1 MSRSLR
7 FALALSVLLPPALAA
22 RAQDTGLPEPFSPWL
37 ENKPYPDEY
46 KRAYLP
52 GQDGDAE
59 RILPRPKEQVEE
71 GYGSD
76 FGSAT
81 PESLRESEVS
91 GPKNAETAPSPLESL
106 YSGRAGQPLQQF
118 GYDLFG
124 TDQQIAATAESNAP
138 PLGAV
143 QEDFVLGTG
152 DELQITFSGQRT
164 DQQTYKING
173 EGMILI
179 KDLAPVPAAGRTIGE
194 VREVIAR
201 AVSTLPNTQ
210 AYVSLSSVRQVGIL
224 VVGHIEKPGRKNLT
238 VFHTV
243 LDALGAAGGIQK
255 TGSLRKIKLVRQG
268 RSRTVDL
275 YDLLLHGGLMTD
287 MRLQDGDRIIVP
299 PVGPTVA
306 VAGDVN
312 RPGIYEIR
320 PAYAQ
325 DGKAGESLSLS
336 DMLNLAGGI
345 LVPGQNRFMRL
356 DLDRA
361 GRENVTEIDN
371 AQAQQFGHGAILQ
384 VLKSEERRSGM
395 VELAGHVRKP
405 GLHDLARNRT
415 LSALLDSPDMLGRD
429 IYPLIGVI
437 ERWDQ
442 EQLSTRFIDFAVR
455 SVLNKEEDIN
465 LKESDKIILFS
476 KKDIYKLNQLNN
488 SDLLQ
493 IENND
498 YPQSAHLIN
507 TGLSPDNTALRSF
520 LKEHGVTVQ
529 GAVRTPA
536 IYPVAEGITLEQ
548 ILAVSGG
555 MTMDAD
561 TASIEITGAPSAH
574 EPDRQPNRRDYDLE
588 ETPAESI
595 PVRPGDSIRIREI
608 VRKAEERTVMIRG
621 EVPNPGPYDILPG
634 DRISDLIRR
643 AGGLTDQAYPEG
655 AVFSRDSQRR
665 AEKTRFRTAAQDM
678 KRSLAAAVQQDKDA
692 PDAGQIQM
700 ARELAE
706 ELETIEPLGRI
717 TVEADPDVL
726 AVTPELD
733 MLLEPGDRL
742 YIPKRPL
749 TVRVDGEVLS
759 PASLQFR
766 KDKDPK
772 DYIREAGGFTYHA
785 DKGRSFVIYP
795 DGSAQPLQSSLW
807 KHDAV
812 MIPPGST
819 IVVPRDPKPFDFI
832 ESARD
837 VSQILSNLAI
847 TSIFIDDIRD

>member
-1 MSRSLR
+1 MSRPLR
-7 FALALSVLLPPALAA
+7 LAFALSFLLSSAVIAQ
-22 RAQDTGLPEPFSPWL
+22 AQDSGLPEPFSPWL
-37 ENKPYPDEY
+37 ENKPYPEEY

-52 GQDGDAE
+52 EGSQDAT
-59 RILPRPKEQVEE
+59 RILPNPREEDMRPPQQFEPSPRPDGEPRD
-71 GYGSD
+71 YG
-76 FGSAT
+76 AE
-81 PESLRESEVS
+81 PE
-91 GPKNAETAPSPLESL
+91 PAPSALENL
-106 YSGRAGQPLQQF
+106 YSSRAGQPLRQF

-124 TDQQIAATAESNAP
+124 ADQGGPKTDESNAP

-143 QEDFVLGTG
+143 QEDFILGVG

-164 DQQTYKING
+164 DQQTYKINS

-179 KDLAPVPAAGRTIGE
+179 KDLAPIPAAGRPIGE
-194 VREVIAR
+194 IREVIAR

-210 AYVSLSSVRQVGIL
+210 AYVSLSSVRQVGVLI
-224 VVGHIEKPGRKNLT
+224 VGHVENPGRRNLT

-243 LDALGAAGGIQK
+243 LDALNAGGGIQK

-268 RSRTVDL
+268 RSNTIDL
-275 YDLLLHGGLMTD
+275 YGLLLHGGLMTD

-306 VAGDVN
+306 IAGDVN
-312 RPGIYEIR
+312 RPGIYEIL
-320 PAYAQ
+320 PGYSQ
-325 DGKAGESLSLS
+325 TGENGERLSLQ

-356 DLDRA
+356 DLDKD
-361 GRENVTEIDN
+361 GRENVTEIEN
-371 AQAQQFGHGAILQ
+371 TQTRQFGYGAILQ

-405 GLHDLARNRT
+405 GLHDLTRNRT
-415 LSALLDSPDMLGRD
+415 LSTLLDSPDILGRD

-442 EQLSTRFIDFAVR
+442 EQLSTQYLDFSVR
-455 SVLNKEEDIN
+455 SVFNKKNDFD
-465 LKESDKIILFS
+465 LKEGDRVILFS
-476 KKDIYKLNQLNN
+476 KSDIYKLNQQNR

-493 IENND
+493 IENTD
-498 YPQSAHLIN
+498 YPQLSALAS
-507 TGLSPDNTALRSF
+507 TGLSPDSTALRSF

-536 IYPVAEGITLEQ
+536 IYPIAEGVTLDQ

-555 MTMDAD
+555 LTMEAD
-561 TASIEITGAPSAH
+561 SGNVEITGARSVHA
-574 EPDRQPNRRDYDLE
+574 PDQQPHRNTYNLN
-588 ETPAESI
+588 ETPAVDI
-595 PVRPGDSIRIREI
+595 PVRPGDSIRIKEI
-608 VRKAEERTVMIRG
+608 SRNTEERTVMIRG
-621 EVPNPGPYDILPG
+621 EVRNPGPYDILPD
-634 DRISDLIRR
+634 DRISDLIER

-665 AEKTRFRTAAQDM
+665 AEKGRYRSTAQEM
-678 KRSLAAAVQQDKDA
+678 KRSIAAAVQQDKNA

-700 ARELAE
+700 ARELAD
-706 ELETIEPLGRI
+706 ELETVEPLGRI
-717 TVEADPDVL
+717 TVEADPEILTVK
-726 AVTPELD
+726 PELD
-733 MLLEPGDRL
+733 MLLEAGDRL

-766 KDKDPK
+766 RDKDPG

-795 DGSAQPLQSSLW
+795 DGSAQPLKASLW
-807 KHDAV
+807 NHDAV

-832 ESARD
+832 ESAKD